1 MSMFWL
7 LPNTTTSKSTAADM
21 DLEKDHTPH
30 GCLHVEDYSYD
41 SYKLMS
47 SWKEIAGVL
56 FLLVVH
62 LALGFMTDFSN
73 HSRTQLILNAM
84 E

>member
-7 LPNTTTSKSTAADM
+7 LPNTTTSKSAGDI

-30 GCLHVEDYSYD
+30 HGCLEDYSYD